1 MEFSRDQ
8 ENELGL
14 TLEKMF
20 QWLLI
25 YDIHR
30 YNISRNVKLFF
41 SFFILNKRCLFSCFI
56 VLLSKYCFSQTAFG
70 YNVIRNNVL
79 KLGYC
84 LFFAQMS
91 VKQSD
96 VIQITLQQLERNVH
110 NEKKRKKTENFL
122 NLHLISKVFVC
133 FAKFF
138 FPFLRSTASRDRND
152 LIFS

>member
-1 MEFSRDQ
+1 MVTYLWYTHNSKCKAIFQ
-8 ENELGL
+8 YTHFENEVPVFMLYFYFPFI
-14 TLEKMF
+14 E
-20 QWLLI
+20 
-25 YDIHR
+25 
-30 YNISRNVKLFF
+30 VLFF
-41 SFFILNKRCLFSCFI
+41 SK
-56 VLLSKYCFSQTAFG
+56 TAFG
-70 YNVIRNNVL
+70 FGVIRNNVL
-79 KLGYC
+79 KLGCC
-84 LFFAQMS
+84 LFFSQMS

-138 FPFLRSTASRDRND
+138 FPFLRTTASWDRND